1 MIKKITLYEIEFEGE
16 TWQTSRLDDFD
27 NYMLLMGM
35 SWECLEPSEDLK
47 EYVKSVAFT
56 D

>member
-1 MIKKITLYEIEFEGE
+1 MIKTLIVYEIEFEGE

-35 SWECLEPSEDLK
+35 SWECVEPSEKLK
-47 EYVKSVAFT
+47 EYVKLYGFIG
-56 D
+56 